1 MMKNQQEI
9 ATPKNATFEE
19 AEVQKE
25 TTLARKEKKR
35 SIFARLFFS
44 GVITSDL
51 KHTKKI
57 VYIASI
63 AAFLSIANMFEIKFA
78 DVQFS
83 LTIAIS
89 ALAGVVLG
97 GVFGAVAA
105 FLVARIL
112 PRRSIVLQF
121 VAFAVVG
128 GAVEY
133 FTSLFQE
140 RTFGSVSWDYSAHTL
155 NLGGRV
161 SGQMALI
168 WGFLGMLFV
177 GLLYPTLRRL
187 LHRMHTLRWQ
197 VFCVACSVFMAL
209 NLAISASAI
218 FRWRERAEAIP
229 PSNKW
234 EMYLDATYPDSLM
247 EHVYCDM
254 RFR

>member
-1 MMKNQQEI
+1 MQKQQTWARRVFWEYTELFWVFFFGSI
-9 ATPKNATFEE
+9 LGFIIEGLWNIVLFGEWVDHSATVVGPFC
-19 AEVQKE
+19 
-25 TTLARKEKKR
+25 
-35 SIFARLFFS
+35 
-44 GVITSDL
+44 
-51 KHTKKI
+51 I
-57 VYIASI
+57 VY
-63 AAFLSIANMFEIKFA
+63 
-78 DVQFS
+78 
-83 LTIAIS
+83 
-89 ALAGVVLG
+89 GV
-97 GVFGAVAA
+97 GAVAA
-105 FLVARIL
+105 FLVARVL

-140 RTFGSVSWDYSAHTL
+140 RTFGSVSWDYSSHTL

-209 NLAISASAI
+209 NLAISAAAI

-234 EMYLDATYPDSLM
+234 EMYLDTTYPDSLM

>member
-1 MMKNQQEI
+1 MQKQQTCAQRVFWKYAELFWVFFFGSI
-9 ATPKNATFEE
+9 LGFIIEGLWNIVLFGEWVDHSATVVGPFCT
-19 AEVQKE
+19 VY
-25 TTLARKEKKR
+25 
-35 SIFARLFFS
+35 
-44 GVITSDL
+44 GV
-51 KHTKKI
+51 
-57 VYIASI
+57 
-63 AAFLSIANMFEIKFA
+63 
-78 DVQFS
+78 
-83 LTIAIS
+83 
-89 ALAGVVLG
+89 
-97 GVFGAVAA
+97 GAVAA

-140 RTFGSVSWDYSAHTL
+140 RTFGSVSWDYSSHTL

-161 SGQMALI
+161 SGQMVLI

-177 GLLYPTLRRL
+177 GLLYPALRRL

-234 EMYLDATYPDSLM
+234 EMYLDDTYPDSLM